1 MRLFCNPHV
10 QGMLFMEFG
19 KKLRDLR
26 QARGLTL
33 RGLSS
38 ALEKKGITI
47 SHASLATWENDK
59 GMPSRENLA
68 DICKFYNIEPSWL
81 MFSVDSN
88 ENNQELVDSIAK
100 LNNIDTAIIA
110 EIIEVLQKN
119 APEKYL
125 RKTD

>member
-1 MRLFCNPHV
+1 
-10 QGMLFMEFG
+10 MEFG
-19 KKLRDLR
+19 NKLRDLR

-38 ALEKKGITI
+38 ALGKKEIKI
-47 SHASLATWENDK
+47 SHASLATWENNK

-68 DICKFYNIEPSWL
+68 DICRFYNIEPSWL
-81 MFSVDSN
+81 MFSVDPN

-100 LNNIDTAIIA
+100 LNNIDKAIVA

-119 APEKYL
+119 APERYL